1 MAKHKLLF
9 EDDYEFELIGLCS
22 SHADYR
28 LCWAINNSLGTLLE
42 KQDDYSV
49 LEKKDG
55 EHLHSFYSYFDK
67 DEHLEYYLIKNVS
80 NNYQRLVPEK
90 DQIDYFLIIKNNL
103 VLDIS
108 GMVSS
113 LKENDSI
120 LTAFVFDPNDL
131 KSKANLVF

>member
-28 LCWAINNSLGTLLE
+28 LCWAINNSLGILLTKE
-42 KQDDYSV
+42 DDYSV

-55 EHLHSFYSYFDK
+55 EHLHSFYGYYDEE
-67 DEHLEYYLIKNVS
+67 EHLEYYLIKNVS
-80 NNYQRLVPEK
+80 NNYQRLIPEK
-90 DQIDYFLIIKNNL
+90 DQIDYFLVIKNNL
-103 VLDIS
+103 VREIND
-108 GMVSS
+108 MVTR

-120 LTAFVFDPNDL
+120 LTAFVFDPNEL

>member
-28 LCWAINNSLGTLLE
+28 LCWAINNSLGIHLTKE
-42 KQDDYSV
+42 DDYSV

-55 EHLHSFYSYFDK
+55 EHLHSFYGYYDEE
-67 DEHLEYYLIKNVS
+67 EHLEYYLIKNVS
-80 NNYQRLVPEK
+80 NNYQRLIPEK
-90 DQIDYFLIIKNNL
+90 DQIDYFLVIKNNL
-103 VLDIS
+103 VKEIND
-108 GMVSS
+108 MVIR

-120 LTAFVFDPNDL
+120 LTAFVFDPNEL